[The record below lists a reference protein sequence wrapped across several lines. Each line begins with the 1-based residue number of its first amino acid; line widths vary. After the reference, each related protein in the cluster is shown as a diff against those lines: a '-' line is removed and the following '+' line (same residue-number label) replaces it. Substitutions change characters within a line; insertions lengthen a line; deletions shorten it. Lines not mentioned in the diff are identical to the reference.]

1 VKASPKAIRPQRS
14 KMPRRSQKT
23 VFLVSII
30 CFALTLSLL
39 DSFHAHAQ
47 RDAFSKWRPTHE
59 LSAVNYVG
67 SAACAECHAPLTN
80 KRLANPM
87 SRALAPADS
96 CEVLKTNPKLN
107 LRNGVFNYQIVR
119 EGNRSIY
126 TISDGAN
133 SISEP
138 ILYCFGQGKAG
149 QTYVFQHKGVFFESR
164 VSYYQEIQGLDFTI
178 LHSHSVPS
186 SLEEGLGRPMTTE
199 AAQGCFACHSTGAV
213 RASQLQFDHL
223 MPGVSCEGCHGP
235 GEKHIAAI
243 KSGSKNLQIF
253 NPAKLDGD
261 ELSQEVC
268 GACHVS
274 FEKALLMPKQGGM
287 NNLRYQPYR
296 IMNSRGHSND
306 SRMTC
311 VACHDPHDKL
321 VEGAAFYDSKCL
333 ACHRTSPNEAKTV
346 ARSAAACPVS
356 KQQCTTCHMPKI
368 ELPGGHAKFTDH
380 WIRIVK
386 LGAPVPN

>member
-1 VKASPKAIRPQRS
+1 MPQRS
-14 KMPRRSQKT
+14 QKIDAIAG
-23 VFLVSII
+23 II
-30 CFALTLSLL
+30 GLAFGVWLLTSTG
-39 DSFHAHAQ
+39 AQAQ

-59 LSAVNYVG
+59 LAGVNYVG
-67 SAACAECHAPLTN
+67 SAACAQCHAPLTA

-87 SRALAPADS
+87 SRALAPVES
-96 CEVLKTNPKLN
+96 CEILKTHTRLN
-107 LRNGVFNYQIVR
+107 FRNGPYSYQIAR

-126 TISDGAN
+126 TISDGQG

-149 QTYVFQHKGVFFESR
+149 QTYVFQHRGVFYESR
-164 VSYYQEIQGLDFTI
+164 VSYYQETGALDFTI
-178 LHSHSVPS
+178 LHSHSVPE
-186 SLEEGLGRPMTTE
+186 SLEEGLGRPMTME
-199 AAQGCFACHSTGAV
+199 AAQGCFACHSTAADSAT
-213 RASQLQFDHL
+213 RLQFNRL
-223 MPGVSCEGCHGP
+223 TPGVTCEGCHGP

-243 KSGSKNLQIF
+243 KSGNKNLQIF
-253 NPAKLDGD
+253 NPAKLDAD

-268 GACHVS
+268 GACHVG

-296 IMNSRGHSND
+296 IFNSRGHRGDARIS
-306 SRMTC
+306 C

-321 VEGAAFYDSKCL
+321 SEDASFYDAKCL
-333 ACHRTSPNEAKTV
+333 ACHLAARNEVKTEL
-346 ARSAAACPVS
+346 RSAPACPVS

-386 LGAPVPN
+386 PGEPVPN

>member
-1 VKASPKAIRPQRS
+1 MLQRVQ
-14 KMPRRSQKT
+14 KMFLLVGT
-23 VFLVSII
+23 V
-30 CFALTLSLL
+30 CFAFILWSLS
-39 DSFHAHAQ
+39 SSHAQAQ

-59 LSAVNYVG
+59 LAGVNYVG
-67 SAACAECHAPLTN
+67 SATCAQCHAPLTN

-87 SRALAPADS
+87 SRALAPVENCDR
-96 CEVLKTNPKLN
+96 LKAYPRLSF
-107 LRNGVFNYQIVR
+107 RNGPYNYQIVR

-126 TISDGAN
+126 KISDGSN

-149 QTYVFQHKGVFFESR
+149 QTYVFQHNGVFFESR
-164 VSYYQEIQGLDFTI
+164 VSYYQEIQELDFTI
-178 LHSHSVPS
+178 LHSHAVPA

-199 AAQGCFACHSTGAV
+199 AAQGCFACHSTAAV
-213 RASQLQFDHL
+213 TAGQLQFNQL
-223 MPGVSCEGCHGP
+223 MPGVTCEGCHGP
-235 GEKHIAAI
+235 GGKHIAAI

-253 NPAKLDGD
+253 NPAKLDAD

-274 FEKALLMPKQGGM
+274 FEKALSMPKQGGM

-306 SRMTC
+306 SRISC

-321 VEGAAFYDSKCL
+321 VEDAAFYDSKCL
-333 ACHRTSPNEAKTV
+333 ACHLISRSEAKTA
-346 ARSAAACPVS
+346 ARSAPACPVS
-356 KQQCTTCHMPKI
+356 KQQCTSCHMAKI
-368 ELPGGHAKFTDH
+368 DLPGAHQKFTDH
-380 WIRIVK
+380 WIRIVRP
-386 LGAPVPN
+386 GDPVPN

>member
-1 VKASPKAIRPQRS
+1 MPQRA
-14 KMPRRSQKT
+14 QKIF
-23 VFLVSII
+23 FLVGVV
-30 CFALTLSLL
+30 CFAFILWLL
-39 DSFHAHAQ
+39 ESSHAHAQ

-59 LSAVNYVG
+59 LAGVNYVG
-67 SAACAECHAPLTN
+67 SAACAQCHSPLTN

-87 SRALAPADS
+87 SRALAPGEK
-96 CEVLKTNPKLN
+96 CEVLEANPKLN
-107 LRNGVFNYQIVR
+107 FRNGPFDYQIVR

-126 TISDGAN
+126 TISDGSK

-178 LHSHSVPS
+178 LHSHAVPA

-199 AAQGCFACHSTGAV
+199 AAQGCFACHSTAAV
-213 RASQLQFDHL
+213 SASQLQLDHL
-223 MPGVSCEGCHGP
+223 MPGVTCEGCHGP

-306 SRMTC
+306 PRISC

-321 VEGAAFYDSKCL
+321 NEDAAFYDSKCL
-333 ACHRTSPNEAKTV
+333 ACHLATRNEAKTA
-346 ARSAAACPVS
+346 ARSAPACPVS
-356 KQQCTTCHMPKI
+356 KQRCTTCHMPKI

-386 LGAPVPN
+386 PGAPVPN